1 MFVKSLVQHH
11 SGLSQVQQ
19 KAALYIVPCV
29 SACKSL
35 FSVSLL
41 LIAVCH
47 GLLLYIKVPNWLTT
61 VLQKREE
68 ILESVAWPNF
78 SLVQFHA
85 HSWPD
90 FLQSVT
96 YYLRSA
102 GATPSNK

>member
-1 MFVKSLVQHH
+1 MFVKSLIQHH
-11 SGLSQVQQ
+11 SGLSQVQE
-19 KAALYIVPCV
+19 KAALYRVCQPL
-29 SACKSL
+29 KSL